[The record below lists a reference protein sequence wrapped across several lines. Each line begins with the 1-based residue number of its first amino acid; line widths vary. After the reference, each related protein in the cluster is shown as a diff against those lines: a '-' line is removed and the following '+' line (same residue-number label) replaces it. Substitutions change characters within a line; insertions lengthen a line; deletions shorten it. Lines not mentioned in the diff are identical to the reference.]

1 MSKTYDFILFENYH
15 QAFNHKYDV
24 VLIAKLLKYTGLD
37 VAILDIYHE
46 DNSDDIDGIPVLHL
60 TKKNQ
65 IPNDQWQRRPKNKL
79 ISWFCLIRFLWQ
91 QHKYIRQVIN
101 EIEPFA
107 ERFYCGSY
115 HLNMPLNLL
124 KIRKPCYYWG
134 LRSSRMTNFWY
145 HFKRNPVLGIRM
157 LMLRHAFR
165 KNPDQNLFVSNAIIK
180 NEFERIGI
188 PSWRLIIRE
197 ERCITDLGF
206 PNYEN
211 LSPRFSLLTIGMLRP
226 DKRVGFTI
234 TEFKQCREEE
244 WQYVLVGK
252 SQGKYENEILSAI
265 NHNDNIRRINK
276 FIDYKEFNNYIK
288 EAHFVVFADKKQKSS
303 VTNGTMLETLINYR
317 PIIAPNYDPYKTY
330 IDKYGIGLTFN
341 PDVYGDLSRVMKE
354 AESLGSKSFHDNI
367 ENFLKTIKFD
377 YVAKMLYD
385 QIYNRH
391 EEKFEN

>member
-1 MSKTYDFILFENYH
+1 MK
-15 QAFNHKYDV
+15 
-24 VLIAKLLKYTGLD
+24 
-37 VAILDIYHE
+37 
-46 DNSDDIDGIPVLHL
+46 
-60 TKKNQ
+60 
-65 IPNDQWQRRPKNKL
+65 RPTL
-79 ISWFCLIRFLWQ
+79 
-91 QHKYIRQVIN
+91 
-101 EIEPFA
+101 
-107 ERFYCGSY
+107 
-115 HLNMPLNLL
+115 
-124 KIRKPCYYWG
+124 
-134 LRSSRMTNFWY
+134 
-145 HFKRNPVLGIRM
+145 
-157 LMLRHAFR
+157 
-165 KNPDQNLFVSNAIIK
+165 
-180 NEFERIGI
+180 
-188 PSWRLIIRE
+188 
-197 ERCITDLGF
+197 CI
-206 PNYEN
+206 
-211 LSPRFSLLTIGMLRP
+211 
-226 DKRVGFTI
+226 TI

-341 PDVYGDLSRVMKE
+341 PDVSGDLSRVMKE